1 MHAGDTRWL
10 WEDTRSEKNLG
21 TEPLEM
27 LLIEMKTNKPT
38 SN

>member
-1 MHAGDTRWL
+1 MKAGEVRWV

-21 TEPLEM
+21 KEPLEM
-27 LLIEMKTNKPT
+27 FLVEMKGMHAT